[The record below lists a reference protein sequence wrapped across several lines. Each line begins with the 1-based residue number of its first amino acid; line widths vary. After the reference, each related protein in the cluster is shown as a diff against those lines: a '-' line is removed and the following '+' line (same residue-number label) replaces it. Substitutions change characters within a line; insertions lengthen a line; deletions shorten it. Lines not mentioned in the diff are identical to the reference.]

1 MADVPEPELKAVL
14 ADVKGINMLG
24 LVVFSIAMGL
34 AINHT
39 GKKGLALKGLFDSL
53 CEVTLVLVNVVIWS
67 VNHVVLCSSYDFDS

>member
-1 MADVPEPELKAVL
+1 MAHVSEPELKAVL
-14 ADVKGINMLG
+14 VDVKGINMLG

-53 CEVTLVLVNVVIWS
+53 SEVTLVLVNVVIWS
-67 VNHVVLCSSYDFDS
+67 VLRDVIGCSYDCD